1 MTCRTRPGSSLA
13 KRTASSSAARAD
25 AEPSNGTT
33 IASYNMTIPPFFPAG
48 FQHAT
53 HNPQLNTMPSAS
65 RAQRSRSQ
73 LPTSHAKQQACQ
85 RSSCENL
92 RFAGFTTCVNCAPI
106 RLFSSIARGPA
117 ARSRRTPQSAA
128 YAGSVTMLSRSQHAG
143 RFPSRKPAG
152 RAATPPG
159 A

>member
-13 KRTASSSAARAD
+13 KRTASSSAARATRNRRT
-25 AEPSNGTT
+25 ERQSHRTT
-33 IASYNMTIPPFFPAG
+33 WQSLLFPAG